1 MDTSQFHQQL
11 QALKDSAPERYEI
24 LLSFLGGQSAKDIA
38 QAKHLAGGTV
48 RKHLSEVY
56 KYFQILGKG
65 NKQPKLLSLFLQ
77 YRPDMVAENHPL
89 RAKIQ
94 EERTISLLTGVVPVD
109 SPLYVQ
115 RNIQSRIEQ
124 EFRNLQDNNRLL
136 LRIKGAQ
143 GLGKSSVLMRI
154 EEWLSTECKH
164 QFARV
169 DLSNFEDTVFEDLET
184 FLYNFTYIVTQAFR
198 CKSDGLDEFWQKKI
212 AVGIRCTDY
221 LETSV
226 FYQVPDPKT
235 LMIDGV
241 DKIIGLKL
249 IQSPF
254 LQLLR
259 SWHEQHMKKNRRD
272 QQLVFPHL
280 LLAYSTEPYAEYE
293 LEGSPLENVGLSL
306 ELVEFTDTQIESLA
320 QKYDLKWKKQEVLTL
335 KEWLGGYPEL
345 LNHAFYYIKQ
355 EGLNL
360 KEFLAKVKQPDSPL
374 IGHLRKKFKLLQDH
388 PNLARCFEQILEG
401 QPCVNQF
408 GTFQLEKAGLIKLE
422 NGQYQVR
429 CRLYQEY
436 FQEHPPVHHEG

>member
-1 MDTSQFHQQL
+1 
-11 QALKDSAPERYEI
+11 
-24 LLSFLGGQSAKDIA
+24 
-38 QAKHLAGGTV
+38 
-48 RKHLSEVY
+48 
-56 KYFQILGKG
+56 
-65 NKQPKLLSLFLQ
+65 
-77 YRPDMVAENHPL
+77 
-89 RAKIQ
+89 
-94 EERTISLLTGVVPVD
+94 
-109 SPLYVQ
+109 
-115 RNIQSRIEQ
+115 
-124 EFRNLQDNNRLL
+124 
-136 LRIKGAQ
+136 
-143 GLGKSSVLMRI
+143 
-154 EEWLSTECKH
+154 
-164 QFARV
+164 
-169 DLSNFEDTVFEDLET
+169 
-184 FLYNFTYIVTQAFR
+184 
-198 CKSDGLDEFWQKKI
+198 
-212 AVGIRCTDY
+212 
-221 LETSV
+221 
-226 FYQVPDPKT
+226 
-235 LMIDGV
+235 
-241 DKIIGLKL
+241 
-249 IQSPF
+249 
-254 LQLLR
+254 
-259 SWHEQHMKKNRRD
+259 MKKNRRD

>member
-1 MDTSQFHQQL
+1 MDKSQFDKLLQQL
-11 QALKDSAPERYEI
+11 EDSAPERYEI
-24 LLSFLGGQSAKDIA
+24 LRSFLAGQSAKDIA

-65 NKQPKLLSLFLQ
+65 NKQPKLLNLFLQ
-77 YRPDMVAENHPL
+77 HCPDMVAENHPL

-94 EERTISLLTGVVPVD
+94 QELTIPLLTGVVTVD
-109 SPLYVQ
+109 SPRYVQ
-115 RNIQSRIEQ
+115 RNIQSRIEL
-124 EFRNLQDNNRLL
+124 EFRNLPEDQRLL

-143 GLGKSSVLMRI
+143 GLGKSSLLLRI

-164 QFARV
+164 QVARI
-169 DLSNFEDTVFEDLET
+169 DLSNLEDTVFEDLET

-221 LETSV
+221 LEAFV
-226 FYQVPDPKT
+226 FSKVPDPKT
-235 LMIDGV
+235 LIIDGL
-241 DKIIGLKL
+241 DKVIGLKL

-259 SWHEQHMKKNRRD
+259 SWHEQHMKKNSRD
-272 QQLVFPHL
+272 QQLVFPNL
-280 LLAYSTEPYAEYE
+280 LLAYSTEPYAQYE
-293 LEGSPLENVGLSL
+293 LSGSPLDNVGLPL
-306 ELVEFTDTQIESLA
+306 ELHEFTDNQIETLA
-320 QKYDLKWKKQEVLTL
+320 QKYDLRWRKQEVLQL
-335 KEWLGGYPEL
+335 KDWLGGYPEL
-345 LNHAFYYIKQ
+345 LNHAFYHIKR

-360 KEFLAKVKQPDSPL
+360 NDFLAKVKQPDSPL
-374 IGHLRKKFKLLQDH
+374 IGHLQKKLKLLQDH
-388 PNLARCFEQILEG
+388 PNLAQCFEQILQK

-408 GTFQLEKAGLIKLE
+408 AKFQLEKAGLIKLE

-436 FQEHPPVHHEG
+436 FQEHPLVNHEG